1 MLIGDVM
8 IITHNTAS
16 VGVNVFY
23 LSVEDGSKEEGAGK
37 VDVMCGLDDV
47 FF

>member
-8 IITHNTAS
+8 IITHNTAC
-16 VGVNVFY
+16 VGVNVFN
-23 LSVEDGSKEEGAGK
+23 LSIEDGGKEEGSGK

>member
-8 IITHNTAS
+8 IITHNTTS
-16 VGVNVFY
+16 VGVHVFN
-23 LSVEDGSKEEGAGK
+23 LSVEDGGKEKGTGK
-37 VDVMCGLDDV
+37 VDVMCGLDNV